1 MTRRITATLV
11 LATFVATLVLPSLV
25 VSHAWADPDLGGAE
39 GLFAGHPVT
48 QFEGVRAAVLP
59 EHCALCH
66 WLRSLGSSANELPT
80 ALPVPA
86 LAAGPGAFGVDA
98 AWVTATTRGPAR
110 APPASFTA

>member
-1 MTRRITATLV
+1 MTRRVTATLV
-11 LATFVATLVLPSLV
+11 LATFIAALVLPSLV
-25 VSHAWADPDLGGAE
+25 VSHACADPDLGGAD
-39 GLFAGHPVT
+39 GLFAGHPIT

-66 WLRSLGSSANELPT
+66 WLRSLGSSANELPA

-86 LAAGPGAFGVDA
+86 PAAGPCDPGDDA
-98 AWVTATTRGPAR
+98 AWVTATIRGPAR